1 MPKPAANWAH
11 LRLEDR
17 IKPGLDVL
25 FVGINPGVQSAL
37 TGHHFAGFSNR
48 FWKLLFES
56 GLVPDPISYRDDDR
70 FPEFGY
76 GVTNLVARPSPG
88 IGDLKPEEYLQG
100 WKVLERK
107 IRRFRPR
114 IVAFVGVTLYRALLA
129 VLIEDVE
136 VRKRARVC
144 TLGSQPITIHG
155 AQLFVLPNPSGR
167 NANYTYT
174 EMLEAFR
181 RLRRAVRK
189 LSAHGIS

>member
-17 IKPGLDVL
+17 IKPGLDLL

-56 GLVPDPISYRDDDR
+56 GLVPDPFSHRDDDR

-100 WKVLERK
+100 WRVLEQK

-114 IVAFVGVTLYRALLA
+114 IVAFVGVTLYRALLP

-136 VRKRARVC
+136 VRTRARVC
-144 TLGSQPITIHG
+144 TLGSQPITI
-155 AQLFVLPNPSGR
+155 
-167 NANYTYT
+167 
-174 EMLEAFR
+174 
-181 RLRRAVRK
+181 
-189 LSAHGIS
+189 